1 VTPGHNKQRTHFNLK
16 TRVRFPVP
24 LPIPAKPS
32 QLFPAI
38 PNLGVAA
45 RIAHNLPVRNDSDK
59 LIADGP
65 TPVASSGVASSSA
78 GARSESPAGFHL
90 TWIEGF
96 LLILLAGLAALPPVR
111 EPHKQLILAA
121 IALVQL
127 LENRVVARSPKYGR
141 GFVVLLKILLATALL
156 DHTGDPAAINS
167 AYYPIYYLPVV
178 TAATYF
184 GTWGTLIWT
193 TLASAAYCSLLIPA
207 LQEFTLTGDV
217 ITELATR
224 ILFFFLTAMLVNRFS
239 VEIRRRAAAYQSLA
253 EQMSQTN
260 RRLAEVQEEARRS
273 ERLAALGQMSAG
285 LAHEIRNPLG
295 VIKGSAEMLHQKL
308 GESNPLASELA
319 GYISSET
326 NRLSSLVA
334 RFLDFARPQALE
346 LTPGDVREVV
356 EAALAAVAA
365 QRPNAKVIV
374 EREYAAEL
382 PPVRMDDRLCE
393 QVFQNLALNAYEAME
408 PDGGKLRVEIFST
421 MRGGVAGVEVML
433 TDTGPGIPPEICEQ
447 IFNPFFTTKKAGT
460 GLGLAIVSKIV
471 DELRGSLQ
479 VESRP
484 GRGAT
489 FRVFFPAAAA
499 PVRVA

>member
-1 VTPGHNKQRTHFNLK
+1 VRYLTSADKLAFNSILEM
-16 TRVRFPVP
+16 R
-24 LPIPAKPS
+24 PA
-32 QLFPAI
+32 A
-38 PNLGVAA
+38 V
-45 RIAHNLPVRNDSDK
+45 IAHNLRVRDVSTGK
-59 LIADGP
+59 MIP
-65 TPVASSGVASSSA
+65 E
-78 GARSESPAGFHL
+78 RSEPAASGDVRDAVLSGQSESLRDFHL
-90 TWIEGF
+90 SWIEGLF
-96 LLILLAGLAALPPVR
+96 LVFLAGLAVLPPVR

-121 IALVQL
+121 IAIVQL
-127 LENRVVARSPKYGR
+127 LESRLVARSPRYGR

-156 DHTGDPAAINS
+156 DHTGELAINS

-184 GTWGTLIWT
+184 GTWGTLAWT
-193 TLASAAYCSLLIPA
+193 GLASAAYCSLLIPA
-207 LQEFTLTGDV
+207 LQEFALTGDV
-217 ITELATR
+217 ITELVTR
-224 ILFFFLTAMLVNRFS
+224 ILFFFLAAMLVNRFS
-239 VEIRRRAAAYQSLA
+239 VEIRRRATAYQSLA

-326 NRLSSLVA
+326 NRLSALVA

-356 EAALAAVAA
+356 AAALAAVMA

-374 EREYAAEL
+374 EREYPAEL

-393 QVFQNLALNAYEAME
+393 QVFQNIALNAYEAME
-408 PDGGKLRVEIFST
+408 PDGGKLRVEIFSA
-421 MRGGVAGVEVML
+421 MRGGVSGVEVTL

-447 IFNPFFTTKKAGT
+447 IFNPFFTTKNAGT

-479 VESRP
+479 VESKP
-484 GRGAT
+484 GQGAT
-489 FRVFFPAAAA
+489 FRVFFPAAAI
-499 PVRVA
+499 PSRVA

>member
-1 VTPGHNKQRTHFNLK
+1 LAAVLK
-16 TRVRFPVP
+16 SILEMRQIA
-24 LPIPAKPS
+24 LM
-32 QLFPAI
+32 
-38 PNLGVAA
+38 
-45 RIAHNLPVRNDSDK
+45 AHNLPVRDLTGEKTISESANT
-59 LIADGP
+59 A
-65 TPVASSGVASSSA
+65 ASSEGA
-78 GARSESPAGFHL
+78 GIVTGAQNENPRRFHL
-90 TWIEGF
+90 SWIEGLF
-96 LLILLAGLAALPPVR
+96 LVFLAGLAVLPPVK

-121 IALVQL
+121 IAILQL
-127 LENRVVARSPKYGR
+127 LEGQVVARSPRYGR
-141 GFVVLLKILLATALL
+141 GFVVFLKILLATALL
-156 DHTGDPAAINS
+156 DHTGESAAINS

-184 GTWGTLIWT
+184 GTWGTLVWT
-193 TLASAAYCSLLIPA
+193 GLASAAYCSLLIPA
-207 LQEFTLTGDV
+207 LQEFTFTPDV

-224 ILFFFLTAMLVNRFS
+224 ILFFFLAAMLVNRFS
-239 VEIRRRAAAYQSLA
+239 VEIRRRATAYQSLA
-253 EQMSQTN
+253 DEMSLTN
-260 RRLAEVQEEARRS
+260 RRLAEVKEEARRS

-356 EAALAAVAA
+356 ETALAAVAA
-365 QRPNAKVIV
+365 QRPDAKVIV
-374 EREYAAEL
+374 ERVYAAEL
-382 PPVRMDDRLCE
+382 PPVRMDGRLCE

-408 PDGGKLRVEIFST
+408 PDGGKLRVEIFSA
-421 MRGGVAGVEVML
+421 MRAGVSGVEATL
-433 TDTGPGIPPEICEQ
+433 TDSGPGIPPEICEQ

-471 DELRGSLQ
+471 DELHGSLQ
-479 VESRP
+479 LESKP
-484 GRGAT
+484 GQGAT
-489 FRVFFPAAAA
+489 FRVFFPAASTSA
-499 PVRVA
+499 RVA

>member
-1 VTPGHNKQRTHFNLK
+1 M
-16 TRVRFPVP
+16 
-24 LPIPAKPS
+24 
-32 QLFPAI
+32 
-38 PNLGVAA
+38 
-45 RIAHNLPVRNDSDK
+45 AHNLPVRNLTGQKAISETAT
-59 LIADGP
+59 AD
-65 TPVASSGVASSSA
+65 ASSESA
-78 GARSESPAGFHL
+78 GIVADAHNENPRGFHL
-90 TWIEGF
+90 SWIEGLF
-96 LLILLAGLAALPPVR
+96 LIFLGGLAVLPPVR

-121 IALVQL
+121 IAILQL
-127 LENRVVARSPKYGR
+127 LEGQVVVRSPRYGR
-141 GFVVLLKILLATALL
+141 GFVVLLKILLATVLL
-156 DHTGDPAAINS
+156 DHTGEAVAIRS
-167 AYYPIYYLPVV
+167 SYYPIYYLPVV

-193 TLASAAYCSLLIPA
+193 ALASAAYCSLLIPA
-207 LQEFTLTGDV
+207 LQEFTLTADG
-217 ITELATR
+217 ITELVTR
-224 ILFFFLTAMLVNRFS
+224 ILFFFLAAMLVNRFS
-239 VEIRRRAAAYQSLA
+239 VEIRRRASAYQSLA

-356 EAALAAVAA
+356 ETALTAVAA

-408 PDGGKLRVEIFST
+408 PDGGKLRVGIFSA
-421 MRGGVAGVEVML
+421 MRGGVIGVEVTL
-433 TDTGPGIPPEICEQ
+433 TDNGPGIPPEICEQ

-471 DELRGSLQ
+471 DELHGSLQ
-479 VESRP
+479 LESKP
-484 GRGAT
+484 GQGAT
-489 FRVFFPAAAA
+489 FRVFFPAAGTSA
-499 PVRVA
+499 RVA

>member
-1 VTPGHNKQRTHFNLK
+1 ME
-16 TRVRFPVP
+16 
-24 LPIPAKPS
+24 
-32 QLFPAI
+32 
-38 PNLGVAA
+38 
-45 RIAHNLPVRNDSDK
+45 HNLHVRDVTSEEKLPERVEPVTDGGAAAASNEDSEF
-59 LIADGP
+59 P
-65 TPVASSGVASSSA
+65 
-78 GARSESPAGFHL
+78 RGFRL
-90 TWIEGF
+90 SWIEGLF
-96 LLILLAGLAALPPVR
+96 LLFLAGLAVLPPVG
-111 EPHKQLILAA
+111 EIHKQLILAA
-121 IALVQL
+121 IAIVQL
-127 LENRVVARSPKYGR
+127 LESRVVARSPRYGR

-193 TLASAAYCSLLIPA
+193 GLTSVAYCSLLIPA
-207 LQEFTLTGDV
+207 LQEFALTTEV
-217 ITELATR
+217 VTELATR
-224 ILFFFLTAMLVNRFS
+224 ILFFFLAAMLVNRFS
-239 VEIRRRAAAYQSLA
+239 VEIRRRAMAYQLLA

-295 VIKGSAEMLHQKL
+295 VIKGSAEMLHTKL

-356 EAALAAVAA
+356 EAALAAVVA

-374 EREYAAEL
+374 EREYETEL
-382 PPVRMDDRLCE
+382 PLVKMDDRLCE
-393 QVFQNLALNAYEAME
+393 QVFQNIALNAYEAME
-408 PDGGKLRVEIFST
+408 PDGGKLRVEIFSAT
-421 MRGGVAGVEVML
+421 RAGVSGVEVTL
-433 TDTGPGIPPEICEQ
+433 TDSGPGIPPEICEQ
-447 IFNPFFTTKKAGT
+447 IFNPFFTTKSAGT

-479 VESRP
+479 VESKP
-484 GRGAT
+484 GQGAT
-489 FRVFFPAAAA
+489 FRVFFPGTGTSA
-499 PVRVA
+499 RVV

>member
-1 VTPGHNKQRTHFNLK
+1 VRYLTSADELAFNSILEM
-16 TRVRFPVP
+16 RR
-24 LPIPAKPS
+24 
-32 QLFPAI
+32 
-38 PNLGVAA
+38 AA
-45 RIAHNLPVRNDSDK
+45 VIAHNLRVRDASTEKMISERSDT
-59 LIADGP
+59 AAFAGDRDA
-65 TPVASSGVASSSA
+65 TPNGY
-78 GARSESPAGFHL
+78 GESPRGFHL
-90 TWIEGF
+90 SWIEGLF
-96 LLILLAGLAALPPVR
+96 LIFLAGLAVLPPVR

-121 IALVQL
+121 IAILQL
-127 LENRVVARSPKYGR
+127 LEGQVVVRSPRYGR
-141 GFVVLLKILLATALL
+141 GFVVLLKILLATLLL
-156 DHTGDPAAINS
+156 DHTGEVAAIKS
-167 AYYPIYYLPVV
+167 SYYPIYYLPVV

-184 GTWGTLIWT
+184 GTWGTLVWT

-207 LQEFTLTGDV
+207 LQEFTLTADG
-217 ITELATR
+217 ITELVTR
-224 ILFFFLTAMLVNRFS
+224 ILFFFLAAMLVNRFS
-239 VEIRRRAAAYQSLA
+239 VEIRRRATAYQSLA
-253 EQMSQTN
+253 EEMSRTN

-326 NRLSSLVA
+326 NRLSALVA

-356 EAALAAVAA
+356 ETALTAVAA

-408 PDGGKLRVEIFST
+408 PDGGRLRVEIFSA
-421 MRGGVAGVEVML
+421 MRGGVSGVEVTLM
-433 TDTGPGIPPEICEQ
+433 DSGPGIPAEICEQ
-447 IFNPFFTTKKAGT
+447 VFNPFFTTKKAGT

-471 DELRGSLQ
+471 DELHGSLQ
-479 VESRP
+479 LESKP
-484 GRGAT
+484 GQGAT
-489 FRVFFPAAAA
+489 FRVFFPAAGTSARA
-499 PVRVA
+499 D

>member
-1 VTPGHNKQRTHFNLK
+1 L
-16 TRVRFPVP
+16 
-24 LPIPAKPS
+24 
-32 QLFPAI
+32 
-38 PNLGVAA
+38 VAA
-45 RIAHNLPVRNDSDK
+45 LNSILEMRQIALMAHNLPVRNLTGEK
-59 LIADGP
+59 TI
-65 TPVASSGVASSSA
+65 
-78 GARSESPAGFHL
+78 SESTTTGASVDRTGSVTDAHNGNPRGFHL
-90 TWIEGF
+90 SWIEGLF
-96 LLILLAGLAALPPVR
+96 LIFLAGLAVLPPVR
-111 EPHKQLILAA
+111 EIHKQLILAA
-121 IALVQL
+121 IAILQLV
-127 LENRVVARSPKYGR
+127 ESRVVARSPQYGT
-141 GFVVLLKILLATALL
+141 GSVVLLKILLATALL
-156 DHTGDPAAINS
+156 DHTGDVAINS
-167 AYYPIYYLPVV
+167 SYYPIYYLPVV

-193 TLASAAYCSLLIPA
+193 GIASAAYCSLLIPA
-207 LQEFTLTGDV
+207 LQEFTFTTDA

-224 ILFFFLTAMLVNRFS
+224 ILFFFLAAMLVNRFS
-239 VEIRRRAAAYQSLA
+239 VEIRRRATAYQSLA

-260 RRLAEVQEEARRS
+260 RKLAEVQEEARRS

-295 VIKGSAEMLHQKL
+295 VIKGSAEMLHAKL

-356 EAALAAVAA
+356 ETALAAVAT

-374 EREYAAEL
+374 EREYAADVPL
-382 PPVRMDDRLCE
+382 VRMDDRLCE

-408 PDGGKLRVEIFST
+408 PDGGKLRVKIFSA
-421 MRGGVAGVEVML
+421 MRGGVSGVEVTL

-447 IFNPFFTTKKAGT
+447 VFNPFFTTKKAGT

-471 DELRGSLQ
+471 DELHGSLQ
-479 VESRP
+479 LESRP
-484 GRGAT
+484 GQGAT
-489 FRVFFPAAAA
+489 FRVFFPAADTSS
-499 PVRVA
+499 RVA

>member
-1 VTPGHNKQRTHFNLK
+1 ME
-16 TRVRFPVP
+16 
-24 LPIPAKPS
+24 
-32 QLFPAI
+32 
-38 PNLGVAA
+38 
-45 RIAHNLPVRNDSDK
+45 HNLPVAESTGEKVNPETGRMPAHGEAAIAASD
-59 LIADGP
+59 AQGEF
-65 TPVASSGVASSSA
+65 S
-78 GARSESPAGFHL
+78 RGFRL
-90 TWIEGF
+90 SWIEGLF
-96 LLILLAGLAALPPVR
+96 LLFLAGLAALPPVR
-111 EPHKQLILAA
+111 EYHKQLILAA
-121 IALVQL
+121 IALVQI
-127 LENRVVARSPKYGR
+127 LESRVVARSPQYGR

-193 TLASAAYCSLLIPA
+193 GLTSAAYCSLLIPA
-207 LQEFTLTGDV
+207 MQEFTFTTDV

-224 ILFFFLTAMLVNRFS
+224 ILFFFLAAMLVNRFS
-239 VEIRRRAAAYQSLA
+239 VEIRRRATAYQLLA

-295 VIKGSAEMLHQKL
+295 VIKGSAEMLHTKL

-356 EAALAAVAA
+356 ETALAAVVA

-374 EREYAAEL
+374 ERVYESEL
-382 PPVRMDDRLCE
+382 PQVRMDDRLCE

-408 PDGGKLRVEIFST
+408 PDGGKLRVEIFSAT
-421 MRGGVAGVEVML
+421 RGEVPGVEVVL
-433 TDTGPGIPPEICEQ
+433 ADNGPGIPPEICEQ

-484 GRGAT
+484 GEGAT
-489 FRVFFPAAAA
+489 FRVFFPAAGTAA
-499 PVRVA
+499 RVA

>member
-1 VTPGHNKQRTHFNLK
+1 MRRARNVVFISILEMRLTALMEHNLHVSDDIAEKMSADGTP
-16 TRVRFPVP
+16 
-24 LPIPAKPS
+24 IA
-32 QLFPAI
+32 AA
-38 PNLGVAA
+38 LGVASLA
-45 RIAHNLPVRNDSDK
+45 
-59 LIADGP
+59 ADGQ
-65 TPVASSGVASSSA
+65 
-78 GARSESPAGFHL
+78 SESFRSFKL
-90 TWIEGF
+90 SWIEGLF
-96 LLILLAGLAALPPVR
+96 LLFLAGLAALPPVR

-121 IALVQL
+121 IAIVQL
-127 LENRVVARSPKYGR
+127 LESRLVARSPAYGR

-156 DHTGDPAAINS
+156 DHTGELAINS

-184 GTWGTLIWT
+184 GTWGTLVWT
-193 TLASAAYCSLLIPA
+193 GLASAAYCSLLIPA
-207 LQEFTLTGDV
+207 LQEFALTGDV
-217 ITELATR
+217 ITELVTR
-224 ILFFFLTAMLVNRFS
+224 ILFFFLAAMLVNRFS

-326 NRLSSLVA
+326 NRLSALVA

-356 EAALAAVAA
+356 EMALAAVAA
-365 QRPNAKVIV
+365 QRPSAKVIV

-382 PPVRMDDRLCE
+382 PLVRMDDRLCE

-408 PDGGKLRVEIFST
+408 PDGGTLRVEISSAL
-421 MRGGVAGVEVML
+421 RSGVSGVEVTL

-447 IFNPFFTTKKAGT
+447 IFNPFFTTKKTGV

-479 VESRP
+479 VESKA
-484 GRGAT
+484 GHGAC

-499 PVRVA
+499 QSRVA